1 MSFRTRRILV
11 AIRDER
17 RAPRS
22 ALRKAAMLARAS
34 GARVELYHAINAPQA
49 VDSLRRGFI
58 HGDAARD
65 VIDREVQ
72 LAEKRLARLAALKDF
87 KGLKVTCRATW
98 DYPSHEAIIRE
109 AMASGADL
117 IVASVQP
124 QSAGGRL
131 LLANNDWE
139 LIRHSPCPVLLV
151 KATRLW
157 RKPAVVAAVD
167 PFHAHDKPAS
177 LDRRILEAAQYVA
190 RHTGGTLHAF
200 HAFMPLTVI
209 APAPAGQALYLALP
223 PGTEEIHTE
232 QVKRTFE
239 RSIAKFPI
247 PPARRHLEM
256 GLPQDELVRVA
267 REIGARIAVTGAVS
281 RSAWKR
287 FIIGHTAEKLLD
299 RLDCDLLI
307 VKPRDFRTRV
317 PRRATLAWL
326 EG

>member
-11 AIRDER
+11 AIRDES

-22 ALRKAAMLARAS
+22 ALRKAAILARAS

-49 VDSLRRGFI
+49 IDALRRGLI
-58 HGDAARD
+58 RGDESREI
-65 VIDREVQ
+65 VEREVER
-72 LAEKRLARLAALKDF
+72 AEKKLSRFAALKDF
-87 KGLKVTCRATW
+87 KGLKVTCRASW

-117 IVASVQP
+117 IIASVQP
-124 QSAGGRL
+124 RTTGGRL

-151 KATRLW
+151 KSNRVW
-157 RKPAVVAAVD
+157 RKPAVLAAVD

-177 LDRRILEAAQYVA
+177 LDRRILEAGQYLA
-190 RHTGGTLHAF
+190 REFGGQLHAF
-200 HAFMPLTVI
+200 HAFMPLTII

-223 PGTEEIHTE
+223 AGAEDVHTE

-239 RSIAKFPI
+239 RTIAKFPI

-267 REIGARIAVTGAVS
+267 REIGAGICVTGAIS
-281 RSAWKR
+281 RSAWRR
-287 FIIGHTAEKLLD
+287 FIIGHTAEKVLD
-299 RLDCDLLI
+299 QLSCDLLV
-307 VKPRDFRTRV
+307 VKPGNFQTRV
-317 PRRATLAWL
+317 PRRATMAWL